1 MAINHG
7 ANILGLVGNMPSGPG
22 IISDHQILDIAR
34 FTPPGVDTF
43 LLTQERSTAAILKHV
58 DRTHTKSI
66 QLVDAVETHVYGE
79 LRSALPYVNLIQV
92 IHVMD
97 QNSVEEAIA
106 LAPWVDALLL
116 DSGNPHLKVKE
127 LGGTGRTHN
136 WTFSKCIVDSVD
148 TPVFLAGGLSPNN
161 IAEAVSMVKPYGIDL
176 CSGVR
181 TNGKLDEKKLNS
193 FFNILHGASTYAV

>member
-43 LLTQERSTAAILKHV
+43 LLTQERSTSAILKHV

-127 LGGTGRTHN
+127 LGGQDEHTTGRLVSVLLTV
-136 WTFSKCIVDSVD
+136 WIPQFFLRVDCLPI
-148 TPVFLAGGLSPNN
+148 TLLKRFQWLSL
-161 IAEAVSMVKPYGIDL
+161 MV
-176 CSGVR
+176 
-181 TNGKLDEKKLNS
+181 
-193 FFNILHGASTYAV
+193 

>member
-1 MAINHG
+1 
-7 ANILGLVGNMPSGPG
+7 
-22 IISDHQILDIAR
+22 
-34 FTPPGVDTF
+34 
-43 LLTQERSTAAILKHV
+43 
-58 DRTHTKSI
+58 
-66 QLVDAVETHVYGE
+66 
-79 LRSALPYVNLIQV
+79 
-92 IHVMD
+92 MD

-116 DSGNPHLKVKE
+116 DSGNPHLRVKE

-136 WTFSKCIVDSVD
+136 WTFIKCIVDSVD

-193 FFNILHGASTYAV
+193 FFNALHGASTYTV